1 MKFIEVTPENNY
13 ILRVKTDDANVYLFD
28 VYQEVL
34 RISSYRCL
42 MNKEFFEQ
50 VKFKS
55 ERIYWCLDCDFHID
69 QMLALSKQYDW
80 LISISG
86 HDSLKIEPLK

>member
-13 ILRVKTDDANVYLFD
+13 IFRVKTDDANVYLFD

-34 RISSYRCL
+34 RIPSYKYL

-50 VKFKS
+50 VKFKG
-55 ERIYWCLDCDFHID
+55 ERTYSSLDCDFHID
-69 QMLALSKQYDW
+69 QVLSFSKN
-80 LISISG
+80 
-86 HDSLKIEPLK
+86 

>member
-1 MKFIEVTPENNY
+1 MKFIEVTLENNY

-55 ERIYWCLDCDFHID
+55 ERIYWCLDYDFHID
-69 QMLALSKQYDW
+69 QVLALSK
-80 LISISG
+80 
-86 HDSLKIEPLK
+86 KI